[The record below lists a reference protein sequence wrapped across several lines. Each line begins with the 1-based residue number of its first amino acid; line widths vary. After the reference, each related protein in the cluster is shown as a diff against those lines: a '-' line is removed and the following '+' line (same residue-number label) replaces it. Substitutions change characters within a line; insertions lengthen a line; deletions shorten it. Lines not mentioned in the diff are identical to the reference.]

1 MRRTITPELLDT
13 DSGTAEEIASS
24 LADLERIARWFG
36 GASTLVGLIKR
47 VVEEKG
53 ARSVSVLDVGAGN
66 GDVMRLAR
74 ERLRPR
80 GIDLAATL
88 LDRSAVH
95 VSQKNSAAALAGD
108 ALALPFREKSFD
120 LVACSTFAHHL
131 EPNEIILFVN
141 RALTIAREAVLINDL
156 RRSAAHLALVYLG
169 FPLFRGRLTRHD
181 GPASVRRAYTPKE
194 MEGILQ
200 QTQAG
205 RIEISNHYLY
215 RMGAI
220 AWVK

>member
-1 MRRTITPELLDT
+1 LLDT
-13 DSGTAEEIASS
+13 DSGTTDEIAAS

-36 GASTLVGLIKR
+36 GASTLAALIAR
-47 VVEEKG
+47 VAE
-53 ARSVSVLDVGAGN
+53 RSGSRYLSVLDVGAGS
-66 GDVMRLAR
+66 GDLMRLAR

-80 GIDLAATL
+80 GIELAVTL
-88 LDRSAVH
+88 LDRSAAH
-95 VSQKNSAAALAGD
+95 LTQKSSAVALAGD
-108 ALALPFREKSFD
+108 ALALPFREISFD

-141 RALTIAREAVLINDL
+141 RALAIAKEAVLINDL
-156 RRSAAHLALVYLG
+156 RRSAAHLALVYMG
-169 FPLFRGRLTRHD
+169 FPLFRSRLTRHD
-181 GPASVRRAYTPKE
+181 GPASVRRAYTVEE
-194 MEGILQ
+194 MRGILQ
-200 QTQAG
+200 QTAAA